1 MFTHKMFNLLQVTRT
16 RRKIAD
22 LNTTWVEDRLEPSE
36 LIKNY
41 LMLSK
46 SRLTALVA
54 TTSAAGYSM
63 APNIIFDPFIL
74 VRKFII

>member
-1 MFTHKMFNLLQVTRT
+1 MKY
-16 RRKIAD
+16 
-22 LNTTWVEDRLEPSE
+22 
-36 LIKNY
+36 Y

-63 APNIIFDPFIL
+63 APNVVFDPITL
-74 VRKFII
+74 VRKIGLISLYSPTFAYQMLQLLIEQFTT